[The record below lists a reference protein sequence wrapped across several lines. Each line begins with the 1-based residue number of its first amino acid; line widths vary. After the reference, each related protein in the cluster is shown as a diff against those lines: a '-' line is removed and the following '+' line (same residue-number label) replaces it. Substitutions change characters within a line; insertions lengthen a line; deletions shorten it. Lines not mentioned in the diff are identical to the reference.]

1 MKSKDREDFF
11 KTINAFKGKFDKNE
25 QEKIDALAQIFA
37 SDKFEDAFNNLIDEE
52 TLKTQN
58 EDEVYKEIAD
68 CYLELLS
75 LLNINDFSSF
85 CFVDYENN
93 RRVLID
99 EKEYDFDSLFCHDN
113 SIASGKLCEM
123 DCLLSDLDEP
133 NQELVLKEI
142 EKIVN
147 S

>member
-1 MKSKDREDFF
+1 M
-11 KTINAFKGKFDKNE
+11 
-25 QEKIDALAQIFA
+25 
-37 SDKFEDAFNNLIDEE
+37 FNKLIDEE
-52 TLKTQN
+52 TSKPKNKN
-58 EDEVYKEIAD
+58 ENYKEISD

-75 LLNINDFSSF
+75 LLNISDFSSF
-85 CFVDYENN
+85 CFVYYENN

-113 SIASGKLCEM
+113 SIASGKLCEI